1 MATLSGAMFVMI
13 ADMSYKEFE
22 VANQMAG
29 FEGSQSGI
37 LTGHNRNFHSVIYI
51 RFNSWCDVIKEE
63 EYNSTQMTAAGGAK
77 D

>member
-1 MATLSGAMFVMI
+1 MFVVI
-13 ADMSYKEFE
+13 ADMSFE

-51 RFNSWCDVIKEE
+51 RFFIVPFPLLFLPLVSH
-63 EYNSTQMTAAGGAK
+63 AAGFLIIK
-77 D
+77 VVNLEH